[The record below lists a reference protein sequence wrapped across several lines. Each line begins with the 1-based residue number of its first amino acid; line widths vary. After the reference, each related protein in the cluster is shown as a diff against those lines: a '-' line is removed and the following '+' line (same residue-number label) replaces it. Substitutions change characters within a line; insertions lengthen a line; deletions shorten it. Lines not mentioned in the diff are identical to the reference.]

1 MKLIVLNFRQKI
13 FYVICNIWSC
23 SCSLAFKVWFH
34 LYYILHVQ
42 TDIVHFCAFNV
53 YVPFLPYFLQ
63 QQRRRVPR
71 QILHVRT
78 GSASQPAGDVME
90 NPSVQMVQMKQT
102 PPAVSSSIKCVRQYV
117 VNMTLIIFK
126 SVGLFQLKEFRV
138 YPSLS
143 NTWFW
148 LIGQNIWQY
157 FWTVV
162 IIINGTQLIYETL

>member
-1 MKLIVLNFRQKI
+1 MKLIVLNFWQKI

-42 TDIVHFCAFNV
+42 TDIVHLCAFNV
-53 YVPFLPYFLQ
+53 YVPFLPSFLQ
-63 QQRRRVPR
+63 QQKRRVPR

-117 VNMTLIIFK
+117 VNMTLWFCDINRDSDWSVRIFGSISEQWSSSLMAPSWSMK
-126 SVGLFQLKEFRV
+126 PYKPSWSLGVSSVQL
-138 YPSLS
+138 
-143 NTWFW
+143 T
-148 LIGQNIWQY
+148 
-157 FWTVV
+157 
-162 IIINGTQLIYETL
+162 